1 MEKSGKKSLLRKI
14 VVDSQCIFIVQALIT
29 ILFAVGVKQLDILPM
44 HYFVGFVGV
53 LVVLWIIPFALAIKK
68 YKLSS
73 RLMSLILT
81 IVLLV
86 TNIAVLKSDRLISSV
101 SGADEEF
108 YTLSVVVLKD
118 AHIDSIEDLKNK
130 QIGFMSRDE
139 ENNTYFKQQLKSL
152 KKQNAQEVLY
162 DTIDDLVLALYD
174 KKVSAIVINESQRSL
189 LTLED
194 KDLEKDT
201 KIIWQI
207 ERVVKVSEGVEPGST
222 VSEPFTVF
230 ISGIDQYGR
239 VSEVRNCDVNMLVTV
254 NPITHQVL
262 LTSIPRD
269 YYVMLPSKGQ
279 KDKLTH
285 AGNYGVSE
293 SMKALENLFDID
305 IDYYVKVNFTS
316 VVDIIEAIGGIEVY
330 SDRAF
335 IPDSRKEARVVE
347 GWQHMNGD
355 LALAFARERY
365 AYPDGDNQRVRN
377 QQTVLKAV
385 VKKILS
391 PAIITNYAS
400 LLEALEGCFETSMTS
415 RQLKQLVQKQI
426 RTMASWEFLSCQVSG
441 FDGSEYTFSYPHQEL
456 YVMIPDEKSVEKCSG
471 YIHTIMANEIL
482 DLEGAESI
490 GGEVTP
496 ENE

>member
-1 MEKSGKKSLLRKI
+1 MGKSGKKSMLRRI
-14 VVDSQCIFIVQALIT
+14 VVDSQCIFILQALIT
-29 ILFAVGVKQLDILPM
+29 ILFAIGVKRLDILPM
-44 HYFVGFVGV
+44 YYFMGFVIILV
-53 LVVLWIIPFALAIKK
+53 LLCAVPFMMSMKK

-73 RLMSLILT
+73 RIISLVLSV
-81 IVLLV
+81 VLLI

-108 YTLSVVVLKD
+108 YTLSVVVLKSS
-118 AHIDSIEDLKNK
+118 HIDTIEDLKGK
-130 QIGFMSRDE
+130 QIGFVSRDE

-152 KKQNAQEVLY
+152 KKQDTREVLY
-162 DTIDDLVLALYD
+162 DTMDDMVLALYD
-174 KKVSAIVINESQRSL
+174 KQVSAIVINESQRSL

-201 KIIWQI
+201 KIIWQV

-222 VSEPFTVF
+222 VNEPFTVF

-269 YYVMLPSKGQ
+269 YYVLLPSKGQ

-293 SMKALENLFDID
+293 SMKALENLFDIN

-335 IPDSRKEARVVE
+335 IPDSRKEERVVE
-347 GWQHMNGD
+347 GWQHMDGD

-385 VKKILS
+385 IKKVLS
-391 PAIITNYAS
+391 PSIITNYAS
-400 LLEALEGCFETSMTS
+400 LLDALEGCFETSMSS
-415 RQLKQLVQKQI
+415 RQLKQLIQKQI

-482 DLEGAESI
+482 DLEGSESI
-490 GGEVTP
+490 GGQPTD